1 MRDKYYFHHPFKKS
15 SFGIFVFPNS
25 DNASQIE
32 SSGFL
37 LEEIDL
43 YYQPLEHPIVA
54 ISLFGI
60 KLFFIIIGMILCSK
74 VLGMV
79 KKEPSIDSQLLE
91 IFCWIQIIFQPI
103 LVFFDLTVNLIHP
116 IDDIIGPWFC
126 SLGWLFYSV
135 STKFILNH
143 SFFTA
148 MMRYV
153 FILHNDIVNKFGKQK
168 FKRYFLYLS
177 ISACMF
183 GVLVDGIDNK
193 ELSRLS
199 FINKCYGNDHKV
211 FLIESSTFNVLR
223 RKFWEVESNA
233 IDNYVGT
240 WEHIYLIL
248 LKLMK
253 LVKTSIFLITGFN
266 VAEGILY
273 FTLFS
278 DMKR

>member
-1 MRDKYYFHHPFKKS
+1 MKDKYHFHHPFTKS
-15 SFGIFVFPNS
+15 SFGFFVFLNS
-25 DNASQIE
+25 DNASQIV
-32 SSGFL
+32 SSGFS
-37 LEEIDL
+37 LEDIDL
-43 YYQPLEHPIVA
+43 YYQPLENPIVA
-54 ISLFGI
+54 ISLFTI
-60 KLFFIIIGMILCSK
+60 KIFFIIIGMILCSK
-74 VLGMV
+74 VLDMV
-79 KKEPSIDSQLLE
+79 KKEPSIDSQLLK

-168 FKRYFLYLS
+168 FKRYFLFLS
-177 ISACMF
+177 FAACMF

-199 FINKCYGNDHKV
+199 FINKCYGKDHKV
-211 FLIESSTFNVLR
+211 FLIESSTLNVLR
-223 RKFWEVESNA
+223 RKFLEVQRNA
-233 IDNYVGT
+233 IENYVGT
-240 WEHIYLIL
+240 WQQIYLIL
-248 LKLMK
+248 LKFMK
-253 LVKTSIFLITGFN
+253 MVKTSIFLITGFN

-273 FTLFS
+273 FKLFS

>member
-1 MRDKYYFHHPFKKS
+1 MKDKYHFHHPFTKS
-15 SFGIFVFPNS
+15 SFGFFVFLNS
-25 DNASQIE
+25 DNASQIV
-32 SSGFL
+32 SSGFS
-37 LEEIDL
+37 LEDIDL
-43 YYQPLEHPIVA
+43 YYQPLENPIVA
-54 ISLFGI
+54 ISLFTI
-60 KLFFIIIGMILCSK
+60 KIFFIIIGMILCSK
-74 VLGMV
+74 VLDMV
-79 KKEPSIDSQLLE
+79 KKEPSIDSQLLK

-153 FILHNDIVNKFGKQK
+153 FIVHNDIVNKFGKQK
-168 FKRYFLYLS
+168 FKRYFLFLS
-177 ISACMF
+177 IAACMF

-211 FLIESSTFNVLR
+211 FLIESSTLNVLR
-223 RKFWEVESNA
+223 RKFLEVQGNA
-233 IDNYVGT
+233 IENYVGT
-240 WEHIYLIL
+240 WQQIYLIL
-248 LKLMK
+248 LKFMK
-253 LVKTSIFLITGFN
+253 MVKTSIFLITGFN

-278 DMKR
+278 DMRR